1 MSKPGRRSAEREG
14 GDFEIVKTLGLAL
27 PGVEAGTRWDGSP
40 VLKLGGAF
48 MAGLTT
54 HPSAEP
60 GSLVVRMSVEE
71 REWLLEDAP
80 DIYYLTDCHRDH
92 PVVLVRLSRIDHEAL
107 RELLAMAWRVTQPKS
122 RPAEAGHYVRESGV
136 SRRGDAR
143 SPSSSSAGESIPA
156 DSTRGRRRPGSRAR
170 LRS

>member
-1 MSKPGRRSAEREG
+1 MSE
-14 GDFEIVKTLGLAL
+14 DFEIVKELGLAM
-27 PGVEAGTRWDGSP
+27 PGVEAATRYDGSP

-60 GSLVVRMSVEE
+60 GSLVVRISVEE
-71 REWLLEDAP
+71 RGWLLEDAP
-80 DIYYLTDCHRDH
+80 DVYYLTDVHQDH
-92 PVVLVRLSRIDHEAL
+92 PVVLVRLSRIDREAL
-107 RELLAMAWRVTQPKS
+107 RELLAMAWRATRPKA
-122 RPAEAGHYVRESGV
+122 RPDRKQ
-136 SRRGDAR
+136 RGDAR
-143 SPSSSSAGESIPA
+143 SPSSSSAGGSIPA